1 MNAVDVARKYIL
13 YARLQTAIYVYMNI
27 RNEGLNFI

>member
-13 YARLQTAIYVYMNI
+13 NVRSRLQFYVYMKI